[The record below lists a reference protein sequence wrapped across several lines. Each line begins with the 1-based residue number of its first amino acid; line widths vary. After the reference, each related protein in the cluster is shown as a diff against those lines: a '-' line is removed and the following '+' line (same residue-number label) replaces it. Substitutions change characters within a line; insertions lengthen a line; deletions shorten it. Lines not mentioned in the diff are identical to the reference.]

1 MVGSWVELCGLVS
14 WYVMAGGGHL
24 CWMLLLCSSLYRVQF
39 GHMFWDA
46 CVVPLLHVRHV
57 WLVLVSVFL
66 FGGSCTGGIGRGFL
80 VVFCSV
86 YVCSGRVGL
95 GCDVGLFV
103 VGPVWMVL
111 LGLQV
116 GCVVSVCE

>member
-1 MVGSWVELCGLVS
+1 MSVVLV
-14 WYVMAGGGHL
+14 GGG
-24 CWMLLLCSSLYRVQF
+24 YI
-39 GHMFWDA
+39 
-46 CVVPLLHVRHV
+46 
-57 WLVLVSVFL
+57 
-66 FGGSCTGGIGRGFL
+66 GGIARGCL

-95 GCDVGLFV
+95 GCDAGLCPV
-103 VGPVWMVL
+103 DPVWMVV